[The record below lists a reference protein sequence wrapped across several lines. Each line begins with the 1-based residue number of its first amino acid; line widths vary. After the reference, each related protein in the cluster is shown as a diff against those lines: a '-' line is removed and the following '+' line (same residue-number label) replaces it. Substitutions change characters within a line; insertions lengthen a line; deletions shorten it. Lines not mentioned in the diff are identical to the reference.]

1 LACAAGV
8 AVLDIMK
15 DENLIDNAAK
25 IGDYLFN
32 GIREIGGYK
41 ELRGRGLMIGIEYDF
56 PVKDLRNK
64 LLFEHKMFTGV
75 AGTSTIRLL
84 PSFALGQTEAD
95 LFLEAL
101 KKEVSVAAV

>member
-1 LACAAGV
+1 I

-15 DENLIDNAAK
+15 DENLLANATVV
-25 IGDYLFN
+25 GNYLSE
-32 GIREIGGYK
+32 GIKEIGGYK

-75 AGTSTIRLL
+75 AGANTIRLL
-84 PSFALGQTEAD
+84 PSLALGKEEAD
-95 LFLEAL
+95 AFLSGLRLCLNAE
-101 KKEVSVAAV
+101 

>member
-1 LACAAGV
+1 MACAAGI

-15 DENLIDNAAK
+15 NESLLDNATE
-25 IGDYLFN
+25 IGEYLMK
-32 GIREIGGYK
+32 GIQEIGGYK

-75 AGTSTIRLL
+75 AGANTIRLL
-84 PSFALGQTEAD
+84 PSLALGKDEAD

-101 KKEVSVAAV
+101 RIEVTSLT